1 MEIVKKENY
10 QGYET
15 VLFATDEK
23 TNFKAIIAVHSTVLG
38 PALGGCRMW
47 FYKSEEEA
55 LTDVLRLAE
64 GMTYKNSAMGLNL
77 GGGKAVIIGDPRS
90 DKTPELFARF
100 AEAVNALGGK
110 YYTAEDVG
118 ITPQDMLEVS
128 KHTPYVAGL
137 PAKSGDPSPFT
148 ALGVYMGMKAALEYV
163 FGEPSLKGKKVA
175 VQGLGHVGMYLL
187 EHLHQEGA
195 ELIVTDIFED
205 RVNEAVK
212 RFNARFVK
220 PEQIYDVDA
229 DIFAP
234 CALGGILNEN
244 TIPRLKVKIVAGAAN
259 NQLAKL
265 EDGKLLA
272 ERGIVYVPDFIIN
285 GGGVIN
291 VAEELNPEGY
301 DQNRAKAKVATI
313 YTKVKEVLTL
323 SREQKI
329 TPQEAAILYAK
340 KRLLQ
345 RRA

>member
-1 MEIVKKENY
+1 MEIIKKENY

-15 VLFATDEK
+15 VLFASDEK
-23 TNFKAIIAVHSTVLG
+23 TNFKAIIAVHSTILG

-47 FYKSEEEA
+47 FYQSEEEA

-77 GGGKAVIIGDPRS
+77 GGGKAVIIGDPRT
-90 DKTPELFARF
+90 DKSAELFARF

-118 ITPQDMLEVS
+118 ITPQDMLEVY

-148 ALGVYMGMKAALEYV
+148 AYGVYMGMKAAVEKA
-163 FGEPSLKGKKVA
+163 FGDTSLRGKKVA
-175 VQGLGHVGMYLL
+175 VQGLGHVGIYLL

-205 RVNEAVK
+205 RINEAVK

-220 PEQIYDVDA
+220 PDQIYDVKA

-234 CALGGILNEN
+234 CALGAILNEN
-244 TIPRLKVKIVAGAAN
+244 TIPRLQVKVVAGAAN
-259 NQLAKL
+259 NQLEKL
-265 EDGKLLA
+265 TDGKLLE
-272 ERGIVYVPDFIIN
+272 ERGIVYAPDFIIN

-301 DQNRAKAKVATI
+301 DKNRAKAKVATI
-313 YTKVKEVLTL
+313 YDKVKEVLAL
-323 SREQKI
+323 AQEQKI
-329 TPQEAAILYAK
+329 TPQEAAIIYAK
-340 KRLLQ
+340 KRLE
-345 RRA
+345 R